1 MRLCLWGAFVNGKK
15 RGKKGGG
22 AERDLPEGRFILSV
36 RARPRMV
43 RLCIL
48 SVKRRKRGVFPPG
61 MPQHRVFFRRKRG
74 KRRFSFAAVCFRTPR
89 CFLFLPPAP
98 YGRPVLKR
106 VFFRRKGV
114 RRGLR
119 EGISPVF
126 SAGETGMVNEKRPPE
141 YPTAGNTPE
150 GAAELTSRCRTF
162 RRKRRTRGT
171 CRRTCPC

>member
-141 YPTAGNTPE
+141 YPTAGNTP
-150 GAAELTSRCRTF
+150 GGGGRAYFTV
-162 RRKRRTRGT
+162 
-171 CRRTCPC
+171 

>member
-1 MRLCLWGAFVNGKK
+1 ME
-15 RGKKGGG
+15 KKGGKRGGG
-22 AERDLPEGRFILSV
+22 AKRDLPEGSFFPFFAGRALHPV
-36 RARPRMV
+36 RTGAPAHGPTLYLVRETAEKGSFSARNAAASR
-43 RLCIL
+43 
-48 SVKRRKRGVFPPG
+48 
-61 MPQHRVFFRRKRG
+61 FFRRKRG

-98 YGRPVLKR
+98 CGRPVLKR

-141 YPTAGNTPE
+141 YPTAGNTP
-150 GAAELTSRCRTF
+150 GGGGRAYFTV
-162 RRKRRTRGT
+162 
-171 CRRTCPC
+171 

>member
-15 RGKKGGG
+15 GGKRGGG
-22 AERDLPEGRFILSV
+22 AERDLPEGSFFPFFAGRALHPV
-36 RARPRMV
+36 RTGAPAHGPALYLVRETAEKGSFSARNAAASR
-43 RLCIL
+43 
-48 SVKRRKRGVFPPG
+48 
-61 MPQHRVFFRRKRG
+61 FFRRKRG

-141 YPTAGNTPE
+141 YPTAGNTP
-150 GAAELTSRCRTF
+150 GGGGRAYFTV
-162 RRKRRTRGT
+162 
-171 CRRTCPC
+171 